1 MREWFSHAV
10 IQTFISPRCA
20 LSQTEVFSC
29 CMKLPH
35 QKQSLLVPTLKVL
48 LLIAIVGWVLLRFP
62 EKDWKTLLTQHK
74 DWRLLALALAA
85 TLMAHLISFWRW
97 RSLVNALGVPM
108 TLVEATRLG
117 FLGSTLNMVS
127 VGSVGGDVFK
137 AIAAA
142 RRTQHKRAE
151 VVTSVLVDRA
161 VGLLGLVMV
170 AAISLSLAPQ
180 LSDTMHWIRGGAFLM
195 SAVGLVFL
203 VLVMLVG
210 HWLPVH
216 RLQQIPGVGRVL
228 YRVGHACLI
237 FHGRPYLVCLMLI
250 SSLLVHTF
258 LTTACWLISNALYA
272 SDPSAIPSLA
282 QHFQAIPPAMAAATL
297 PLTPGGVGVQEVL
310 IQSFF
315 LELPGISP
323 QFSGLVIATMYRA
336 ILIVVAILGGVVYVT
351 GQERQWVTSDETA
364 PLKSPSVPD

>member
-1 MREWFSHAV
+1 
-10 IQTFISPRCA
+10 
-20 LSQTEVFSC
+20 
-29 CMKLPH
+29 MKPPT

-48 LLIAIVGWVLLRFP
+48 LLITIVGWVLLRFP
-62 EKDWKTLLTQHK
+62 EKDWRTLLTQPK
-74 DWRLLALALAA
+74 DWSLLALALAA
-85 TLMAHLISFWRW
+85 TLVAHLISFWRW

-142 RRTQHKRAE
+142 RRTRHKRAE

-170 AAISLSLAPQ
+170 TTLSLSLAKE
-180 LSDTMHWIRGGAFLM
+180 LSDTMKWIRGVAFIM
-195 SAVGLVFL
+195 SAVGLAFL
-203 VLVMLVG
+203 VLVMLAG
-210 HWLPVH
+210 HWLPVKWLE
-216 RLQQIPGVGRVL
+216 RIPGVGRVL
-228 YRVGHACLI
+228 HRIAHACLI
-237 FHGRPYLVCLMLI
+237 FHGKPYLVCLMLV
-250 SSLLVHTF
+250 SSLLVHSF

-272 SDPSAIPSLA
+272 ADPNTIPSLA

-297 PLTPGGVGVQEVL
+297 PLTPGGVGIQEVL

-315 LELPGISP
+315 LELPGISNE
-323 QFSGLVIATMYRA
+323 FSGLVVATMYRA
-336 ILIVVAILGGVVYVT
+336 VLIVVAILGGVVYIT
-351 GQERQWVTSDETA
+351 GQERQWVATDE
-364 PLKSPSVPD
+364 PSSATNPSATE